1 LISSGGV
8 ALTLQDR
15 QTDGRTDS
23 LGDSYTTHEKLFD
36 GGTKKSDRNLFQYRS
51 ESTMVLWYYIA
62 SVFLARG

>member
-15 QTDGRTDS
+15 QTDGRTDR
-23 LGDSYTTHEKLFD
+23 LGDSYTTHEQLFD
-36 GGTKKSDRNLFQYRS
+36 GGIKKSDRNLFQYRS